1 MTKNRGPFTAFL
13 VLEGVFLL
21 ILFWA
26 GDAAPQWF
34 SSTLAFPFEQVGAG
48 LRWLSLAGGA
58 GNALAILLY
67 TVLSLLPLGLL
78 LVLRRR
84 RVLRGED
91 ALLAL
96 LSVLLFAAL
105 YYMVN
110 PSLLPTPNGLGDG
123 GMNKA
128 LFGGSVYALAFGYGV
143 LRALRRFQEANMGR
157 LQDYLALF
165 LKILAVL
172 FVFLACGSCFQDFL
186 SGLDALQAGNRG
198 NEGELLPSYL
208 FLFARY
214 LAAALPYVLDTL
226 VTLSALDLLGERR
239 QDPYSPGTEE
249 AAKRLSRLC
258 VVSLGL
264 TILVTVA
271 LNLLQ
276 LVCLGSL
283 YTVHIT
289 VLLPVLSIV
298 FVLAVL
304 LLTQLM
310 GENRRLKEDND
321 LFI

>member
-1 MTKNRGPFTAFL
+1 MKKKRNLFSAFL
-13 VLEGVFLL
+13 VLEGIFFLA
-21 ILFWA
+21 LFWV

-34 SSTLAFPFEQVGAG
+34 SGALAFPFEQIGAG
-48 LRWLSLAGGA
+48 LRWLSLAGAA

-67 TVLSLLPLGLL
+67 VLLSLLPLGVL

-84 RVLRGED
+84 GALRREDSLLVL
-91 ALLAL
+91 LT
-96 LSVLLFAAL
+96 VLLFATF

-110 PSLLPTPNGLGDG
+110 PALVPMPSGLGDG
-123 GMNKA
+123 GKL
-128 LFGGSVYALAFGYGV
+128 LFGGSVYALVFGYGV
-143 LRALRRFQEANMGR
+143 LRALRCFRSADMGR

-165 LKILAVL
+165 LKLLAVL

-186 SGLDALQAGNRG
+186 SGVDALRAGNQG
-198 NEGELLPSYL
+198 HEGDLLPSVL

-214 LAAALPYVLDTL
+214 LAAAFPYVLDTL
-226 VTLSALDLLGERR
+226 VTLSALKLLAERR
-239 QDPYSPGTEE
+239 QDPYSPGAE
-249 AAKRLSRLC
+249 AAAQVLSQLC

-264 TILVTVA
+264 TVLVTVA
-271 LNLLQ
+271 LDLLQ
-276 LVCLGSL
+276 LLCLGSL
-283 YTVHIT
+283 YTVQIT

-310 GENRRLKEDND
+310 GENRQLKEDND

>member
-1 MTKNRGPFTAFL
+1 MNKNRGPFTAFL
-13 VLEGVFLL
+13 VLEGIFFLA
-21 ILFWA
+21 LFWA

-34 SSTLAFPFEQVGAG
+34 SSALAFPFEQIGAG

-58 GNALAILLY
+58 GNILAILLY
-67 TVLSLLPLGLL
+67 AVLSLLPMGLL
-78 LVLRRR
+78 LALRRR
-84 RVLRGED
+84 RALCRED
-91 ALLAL
+91 SLLIL
-96 LSVLLFAAL
+96 LTVLLFAAL

-110 PSLLPTPNGLGDG
+110 PSLIPTPNGLGDG
-123 GMNKA
+123 EMNKA

-143 LRALRRFQEANMGR
+143 LRALRHFQAADMSK

-165 LKILAVL
+165 LKILAAL

-186 SGLDALQAGNRG
+186 SGVDALQAGNQG
-198 NEGELLPSYL
+198 NEGALLPSYL

-226 VTLSALDLLGERR
+226 VTLSALNLLAERR
-239 QDPYSPGTEE
+239 QDPYSHGAGE
-249 AAKRLSRLC
+249 AAQTLSRLC

-264 TILVTVA
+264 TILVTVV

-276 LVCLGSL
+276 LVCIGSL

-310 GENRRLKEDND
+310 GENRQLKEDND

>member
-1 MTKNRGPFTAFL
+1 MKKKRSLFSAFL
-13 VLEGVFLL
+13 VLEGLFFLA
-21 ILFWA
+21 LFWA

-34 SSTLAFPFEQVGAG
+34 SGALAFPFEQIGAG
-48 LRWLSLAGGA
+48 LRWLSLAGAA
-58 GNALAILLY
+58 GNVLAILLY
-67 TVLSLLPLGLL
+67 ALLSLLPLGVL

-84 RVLRGED
+84 GALCREDCLLVL
-91 ALLAL
+91 LT
-96 LSVLLFAAL
+96 VLLFVTL

-110 PSLLPTPNGLGDG
+110 PALVPVPSGLGDG
-123 GMNKA
+123 EGGKL
-128 LFGGSVYALAFGYGV
+128 LFGGSVYALVFGYGV
-143 LRALRRFQEANMGR
+143 LRALRCFRSADMGR

-165 LKILAVL
+165 LKLLAVL

-186 SGLDALQAGNRG
+186 TSLDALRVGNQG
-198 NEGELLPSYL
+198 NEGALLPSVL

-226 VTLSALDLLGERR
+226 VTLAALKLLAERR
-239 QDPYSPGTEE
+239 KDPYSQETET
-249 AAKRLSRLC
+249 AAQVLSQLC

-264 TILVTVA
+264 TVLVTVV
-271 LNLLQ
+271 LDLLQ
-276 LVCLGSL
+276 LLCLGSL
-283 YTVHIT
+283 YTVQIT

-310 GENRRLKEDND
+310 GENRQLKEDND